1 MEESDRYSGPE
12 RGQNRHERIGQAWEA
27 QEEWTG
33 ADGYERIGRSSKD
46 RETGCRRTDQRA
58 RGMGARGRNRPG
70 TGG

>member
-33 ADGYERIGRSSKD
+33 ADGYERTGRTGHERAD
-46 RETGCRRTDQRA
+46 REREDGIGADGYERT
-58 RGMGARGRNRPG
+58 
-70 TGG
+70 

>member
-1 MEESDRYSGPE
+1 MGGQTRRERMGWAQNDRKV
-12 RGQNRHERIGQAWEA
+12 QEA
-27 QEEWTG
+27 GWAREEWTG